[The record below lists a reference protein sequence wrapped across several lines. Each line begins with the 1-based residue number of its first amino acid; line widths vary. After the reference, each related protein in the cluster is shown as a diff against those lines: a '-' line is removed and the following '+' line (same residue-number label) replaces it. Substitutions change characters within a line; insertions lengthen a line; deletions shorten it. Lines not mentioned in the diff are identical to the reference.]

1 MARTSKKES
10 VEAEVQVSAQ
20 EEQIEETQQA
30 QENEEQE
37 TTAQNAP
44 EVSVEV
50 EKPAKPAR
58 PVREA
63 TAQNVHP
70 KLVKIHAMESID
82 SIIAGKPYFLA
93 KDRDHSVPSDV
104 AAILVNGKKAYRI

>member
-1 MARTSKKES
+1 MARTSKGP
-10 VEAEVQVSAQ
+10 VEAEVKVSTQ
-20 EEQIEETQQA
+20 EEQIEETQQTQENGEQESPA
-30 QENEEQE
+30 QED
-37 TTAQNAP
+37 P
-44 EVSVEV
+44 EKPVVV
-50 EKPAKPAR
+50 EKPAKPTK
-58 PVREA
+58 EA
-63 TAQNVHP
+63 VAQAATP

>member
-1 MARTSKKES
+1 MARTSKKEA

-20 EEQIEETQQA
+20 EEQIEETQQI

-37 TTAQNAP
+37 AP
-44 EVSVEV
+44 VQDALGNSVVV
-50 EKPAKPAR
+50 EKPAK
-58 PVREA
+58 EA
-63 TAQNVHP
+63 STQAATP

>member
-1 MARTSKKES
+1 MARTSKKEA
-10 VEAEVQVSAQ
+10 VEAEVQVPAQ
-20 EEQIEETQQA
+20 EEQIEETQQI

-37 TTAQNAP
+37 ASAQDAP
-44 EVSVEV
+44 ENPVVV
-50 EKPAKPAR
+50 EKPAK
-58 PVREA
+58 EA
-63 TAQNVHP
+63 SVQDSTP
-70 KLVKIHAMESID
+70 KLVKIHAMEAID

>member
-1 MARTSKKES
+1 MARTSKKEV
-10 VEAEVQVSAQ
+10 VEAEVQVPAQ
-20 EEQIEETQQA
+20 EEQIEETQQI

-37 TTAQNAP
+37 APTQDAP
-44 EVSVEV
+44 ENTVVV
-50 EKPAKPAR
+50 EKPAK

-63 TAQNVHP
+63 TAQNATP
-70 KLVKIHAMESID
+70 KLVRIHAMESID

>member
-1 MARTSKKES
+1 MARTSKKEA

-20 EEQIEETQQA
+20 EEQIEETQQI

-37 TTAQNAP
+37 ASTQNAP
-44 EVSVEV
+44 ENPVVV
-50 EKPAKPAR
+50 EKPAK
-58 PVREA
+58 EA
-63 TAQNVHP
+63 SVQAAAP

>member
-1 MARTSKKES
+1 MARTSKKEA
-10 VEAEVQVSAQ
+10 VEAEVKVSAQ
-20 EEQIEETQQA
+20 EEQIEETQQI

-37 TTAQNAP
+37 ASAQAASENP
-44 EVSVEV
+44 VVVEKLA
-50 EKPAKPAR
+50 KPAK
-58 PVREA
+58 EA
-63 TAQNVHP
+63 FTQDATP

>member
-1 MARTSKKES
+1 MARTSKKEA
-10 VEAEVQVSAQ
+10 VEAEVQVPAQ
-20 EEQIEETQQA
+20 EEQIEETQQT

-37 TTAQNAP
+37 ASAQAAFENP
-44 EVSVEV
+44 VVV
-50 EKPAKPAR
+50 EKPAK
-58 PVREA
+58 EA
-63 TAQNVHP
+63 FTQDATP

>member
-1 MARTSKKES
+1 MARTSKKEV
-10 VEAEVQVSAQ
+10 VEAEVQVAAQ
-20 EEQIEETQQA
+20 EGQIEATQETQ
-30 QENEEQE
+30 EDEEQE
-37 TTAQNAP
+37 ASTQDVT
-44 EVSVEV
+44 
-50 EKPAKPAR
+50 
-58 PVREA
+58 
-63 TAQNVHP
+63 P

>member
-1 MARTSKKES
+1 MARTSKKEA
-10 VEAEVQVSAQ
+10 VESEVQVSAQ
-20 EEQIEETQQA
+20 EEQIEETQQI

-37 TTAQNAP
+37 AP
-44 EVSVEV
+44 VQDAPGNSVVV
-50 EKPAKPAR
+50 EKPAK
-58 PVREA
+58 EA
-63 TAQNVHP
+63 STQAATP
-70 KLVKIHAMESID
+70 KLVKIHAMEAID

>member
-1 MARTSKKES
+1 MARTSKKEA
-10 VEAEVQVSAQ
+10 VEAEVQVPTQ
-20 EEQIEETQQA
+20 EEQIEETQQT

-37 TTAQNAP
+37 ASAQVAP
-44 EVSVEV
+44 ENPVVV
-50 EKPAKPAR
+50 EKPAKPAK
-58 PVREA
+58 EA
-63 TAQNVHP
+63 FTQAATP
-70 KLVKIHAMESID
+70 KLVKIHAMESIN

>member
-1 MARTSKKES
+1 MARTSKKEA

-20 EEQIEETQQA
+20 EEQIEETQQI

-37 TTAQNAP
+37 ASAQAASENP
-44 EVSVEV
+44 VVV
-50 EKPAKPAR
+50 EKPAKPAK
-58 PVREA
+58 EA
-63 TAQNVHP
+63 FTQDATP

>member
-1 MARTSKKES
+1 MARTSKKEA

-20 EEQIEETQQA
+20 EEQIEETQQT

-37 TTAQNAP
+37 ASAQAASENP
-44 EVSVEV
+44 VVV
-50 EKPAKPAR
+50 EKPAKPAK
-58 PVREA
+58 EA
-63 TAQNVHP
+63 FTQDATP

>member
-1 MARTSKKES
+1 MARTSKKEV
-10 VEAEVQVSAQ
+10 VEAEIQVPTQ
-20 EEQIEETQQA
+20 EEQIEETQQT

-37 TTAQNAP
+37 ASAQDAP
-44 EVSVEV
+44 ENPVVV
-50 EKPAKPAR
+50 EKPAKPAK
-58 PVREA
+58 EA
-63 TAQNVHP
+63 FTQAATP
-70 KLVKIHAMESID
+70 KLVKIHAMEPID

>member
-1 MARTSKKES
+1 MARTSKKEA

-20 EEQIEETQQA
+20 EEQIEETQQI

-37 TTAQNAP
+37 ASTQDAP
-44 EVSVEV
+44 ENPVVV
-50 EKPAKPAR
+50 EKPAKPAK
-58 PVREA
+58 EA
-63 TAQNVHP
+63 SVQDAAP
-70 KLVKIHAMESID
+70 KLVKIHAMEAID

>member
-1 MARTSKKES
+1 MARTSKKEA
-10 VEAEVQVSAQ
+10 VEAEVQVPTQ
-20 EEQIEETQQA
+20 EEQIEETQQT

-37 TTAQNAP
+37 ASAQAAHENP
-44 EVSVEV
+44 VVV
-50 EKPAKPAR
+50 EKPAK
-58 PVREA
+58 EA
-63 TAQNVHP
+63 FAQAATP

>member
-1 MARTSKKES
+1 MARTSRKES

-30 QENEEQE
+30 QENGEQE
-37 TTAQNAP
+37 ATAQSAP
-44 EVSVEV
+44 EASVEV
-50 EKPAKPAR
+50 AKPAK

-63 TAQNVHP
+63 TAQSAHP

>member
-1 MARTSKKES
+1 MARTSKKEA

-20 EEQIEETQQA
+20 EEQIEETQQI

-37 TTAQNAP
+37 ASTQDAP
-44 EVSVEV
+44 ENPVVV
-50 EKPAKPAR
+50 EKPAKPAK
-58 PVREA
+58 EA
-63 TAQNVHP
+63 YTQDATP

>member
-1 MARTSKKES
+1 MARTSKKEA
-10 VEAEVQVSAQ
+10 VEAEVQAPTQ
-20 EEQIEETQQA
+20 EEQIEETQQT

-37 TTAQNAP
+37 ASAQAVHENP
-44 EVSVEV
+44 VVV
-50 EKPAKPAR
+50 EKPAK
-58 PVREA
+58 EA
-63 TAQNVHP
+63 STQDATP